1 MKWDRRLNSTFP
13 SADLPAD
20 YLKLVESTLTNAMEK
35 GLTHLKT
42 LYPDARFKSYGAI
55 YGDEV
60 LLAITL
66 SLGTGNLAATT
77 VYASVDYLPNIPEPG
92 LENTLSAALD
102 AVGGVFEHYLD
113 PEDHEKIE
121 QLASRSL
128 SALEEAP
135 FEWTKLE
142 APEAKVGVWVKMD
155 KSNPELDALTEEW
168 LSKNDP
174 EYKKKGSLTDG
185 DFEAEEFLEERL
197 DAIKAVKSGGGSG
210 QNGPIKH

>member
-13 SADLPAD
+13 STDLPAD

-35 GLTHLKT
+35 GLAHLKT

-102 AVGGVFEHYLD
+102 AVGGVFELYLD

-121 QLASRSL
+121 QLADSSL
-128 SALEEAP
+128 SALEDAP
-135 FEWTKLE
+135 FDWTQVK

-155 KSNPELDALTEEW
+155 KSNPELDLLTEEW

-174 EYKKKGSLTDG
+174 EYKKKGSLTEDV
-185 DFEAEEFLEERL
+185 EAEEFFEERL
-197 DAIKAVKSGGGSG
+197 DAIKTVNSGGGSG